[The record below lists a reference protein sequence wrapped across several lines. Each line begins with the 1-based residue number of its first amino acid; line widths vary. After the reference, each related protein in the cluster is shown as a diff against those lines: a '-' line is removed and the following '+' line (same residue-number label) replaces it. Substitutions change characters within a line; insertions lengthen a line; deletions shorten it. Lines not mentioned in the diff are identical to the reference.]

1 MNLTML
7 SSLKSGRRLMGPPI
21 TIALAVSLAAIL
33 CGPALSNAQTPPAPS
48 PSAAQEKAT
57 AKEAVEP
64 APAPP
69 VTQPEPAVRSV
80 SLVAPRVEMWPDQI
94 EAQGNIMPWQETRV
108 GTEIGGLRLVS
119 VLVNVG
125 DVVKKGQVLARLNPA
140 TVEVELEAA
149 NAQLMET
156 QAALAQAEATLDRA
170 KRLAPSGGIS
180 QQELTLYETQKQT
193 AAARLSATR
202 AQVKTQQLRLES
214 ATLVAP
220 DDGVISSRSAA
231 EGAIVQ
237 AGSELFR
244 LIRQGRLEWRAEVNG
259 ETLLKLSTG
268 QEVTVKSPLGQ
279 EVKGRVRQV
288 SPTIDVTTRN
298 GLVYVDLPSDT
309 NFKAGLHVSGTL
321 AIKRKALVLPASA
334 VAHDGE
340 KSQVF
345 TVNAANGKV
354 EAIDVKIGRT
364 RNKQEEILSGLDE
377 HTQVIANDVESL
389 KTGDFVN
396 VQEAQGKQKVSQ
408 EPSSSTRS

>member
-1 MNLTML
+1 MNYTTLPPSPPGKRLRKL
-7 SSLKSGRRLMGPPI
+7 SNAVA
-21 TIALAVSLAAIL
+21 IALAVSFATVL
-33 CGPALSNAQTPPAPS
+33 CTPGPTNAQTAPAPS
-48 PSAAQEKAT
+48 TAQESDKGKIA
-57 AKEAVEP
+57 AEP
-64 APAPP
+64 APASEAPP
-69 VTQPEPAVRSV
+69 AEQPVRSV
-80 SLVAPRVEMWPDQI
+80 SLVTPRVEMWPDQI

-119 VLVNVG
+119 VQANVG

-149 NAQLMET
+149 NAQLIET

-220 DDGVISSRSAA
+220 DDGVISSRTAA

-244 LIRQGRLEWRAEVNG
+244 LIRQGRLEWRAEVGG
-259 ETLLKLSTG
+259 ETLLKLSAG

-279 EVKGRVRQV
+279 EIKGRVRQV
-288 SPTIDVTTRN
+288 SPTIDLTTRN

-321 AIKRKALVLPASA
+321 AIKRKALVVPSSA

-340 KSQVF
+340 KSRVF
-345 TVNAANGKV
+345 TVNAADGKV
-354 EAIDVKIGRT
+354 EAVDVKIGRT
-364 RNKQEEILSGLDE
+364 RNKQEEIVSGLDE
-377 HTQVIANDVESL
+377 QTPVIARDVDSL
-389 KTGDFVN
+389 KAGDFVK
-396 VQEAQGKQKVSQ
+396 VQEAQEKQKVSN
-408 EPSSSTRS
+408 EASSSTRS